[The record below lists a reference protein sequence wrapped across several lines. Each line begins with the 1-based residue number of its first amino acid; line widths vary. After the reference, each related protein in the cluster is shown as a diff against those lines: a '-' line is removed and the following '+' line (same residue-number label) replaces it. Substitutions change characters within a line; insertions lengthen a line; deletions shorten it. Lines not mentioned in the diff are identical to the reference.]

1 MVDKVQR
8 IRELRKQ
15 IEEKNAEMNKLAEQ
29 LEYATI
35 IQDIWPEAF
44 ANVSKCSLKG
54 QAKKVIR
61 HTDDDGNTRGLE
73 YWENQYTLAWLERSD
88 GEKYILSKE
97 ELLRLKGK
105 HEIHKDYRDKA
116 ND

>member
-1 MVDKVQR
+1 MVDKVQK

-29 LEYATI
+29 LEYATT

-44 ANVSKCSLKG
+44 ANMSKCSLKG
-54 QAKKVIR
+54 QAKKVN
-61 HTDDDGNTRGLE
+61 DNTRGSE

-105 HEIHKDYRDKA
+105 HKIHKDYEDKV

>member
-29 LEYATI
+29 LEYATT

-44 ANVSKCSLKG
+44 ANMSKCSLKG
-54 QAKKVIR
+54 QGKKVN
-61 HTDDDGNTRGLE
+61 DNTRGSE
-73 YWENQYTLAWLERSD
+73 YWKNQYTLAWLERSD

-105 HEIHKDYRDKA
+105 HEIHKDYKDKV